1 MQRTPTPRG
10 LRQMRRVATGLLI
23 AVSILYVIAY
33 VLERTHPWV
42 AYVRAFAEAA
52 MVGALADW
60 FAVTALFRHPLG
72 IPIPH
77 TAVIPRSKD
86 RIGEGL
92 GRFVEENFLAPRIV
106 AEKIQATDLAGGLA
120 HWLSDPRNSTA
131 AATGLMRGLAMIANS
146 LSDDALRQL
155 IRKYLLARVER
166 TELSPLLGRILAA
179 LMAQQGHDR
188 LVDAMLRKA
197 AELVREYEPQLR
209 HAVSVRTSWLWR
221 RLSVDR
227 KVADRLVTV
236 LDEILSTAAE
246 DPEHVLRTRINDAL
260 EQLCQQLRSSPQ
272 FLAEGERL
280 KKQLLEQ
287 PAFEEYLRGV
297 GRELVDQIAAHAAGQ
312 DASIDSPLA
321 EWLRGIAGKVLSD
334 EPLRAELNVMLRAAV
349 IRMFELQRHEVAH
362 LIADT
367 VKQWDADTL
376 SSRME
381 GAIGADLQYIRV
393 NGTLIGGLAGLLIHI
408 LTKTLLAP

>member
-155 IRKYLLARVER
+155 IRKYLLDRVER

>member
-260 EQLCQQLRSSPQ
+260 EQLCQQLRSSPK

-367 VKQWDADTL
+367 VKHWDADTL